1 MLTQSELDYRKWMD
15 DPDFPSLDPRQIQYA
30 RVFVDNL
37 TNGTLPNPLYRHQY
51 EAVMRVIYHGEKL
64 GKWDSLLDI
73 VTGGGKTVIMATLIA
88 YFRQVRGYTKF
99 LILVPWT
106 IVRERVKDDF
116 EPSNPWFAYNSF
128 PLFFPP
134 FSHISRNLVCR
145 VLRDRSDA
153 ASIKDSDVIVANIHQ
168 LYDGKNSEALDL
180 LTADNITPD
189 LVVFNDEAH
198 NAAAMQYREVL
209 KSLRRKMVA
218 RIDLTA
224 TPYHLDKQELD
235 TPLIYEYHIQEAMK
249 ESVVKQ
255 IVVTKPDIKSVK
267 LQYEEWD
274 DENHI
279 VRTLDAD
286 EMPWEQ
292 IEAELKNS
300 GAVKFVTA
308 KNARRQQLQIAQA
321 NLEYQRKC
329 VPLDHENN
337 RQWEP
342 LMLVVALSQKDA
354 WQVYET
360 LQKPPFNY
368 KVEELLLVH
377 SKQDDL
383 QNKKAF
389 LLGRKWSEW
398 LKWDDAKLWQETRKV
413 RVIIAVSMLR
423 EWWDVRNISVIC
435 LFRKFSY
442 QKKWDQIHTVYWP
455 QIIGR
460 WLRRIRQ
467 SNERDLL
474 FVIDHPAFSHGWLWK
489 LLSATEYA
497 KPLNPWD
504 MMNEGDIPDIAKED
518 ITQKVD
524 TTNEEWDE
532 KWELDIE
539 SLIAWVPDIPQ
550 VIAIPDWREHFR
562 NFSFKNRIASAWQQI
577 DNVKS
582 QSLGSDRTA
591 HIIPDELINTQELN
605 KKETY
610 TKNFDRNEAIRVV
623 LSDLTEEPH
632 RILMST
638 YRSETWEDLK
648 IVTEVIFWILETHF
662 QISRFEDIS
671 SADDIKLQEL
681 LFCMPQIFDELKD
694 PSVIIS
700 LFENYDPK

>member
-15 DPDFPSLDPRQIQYA
+15 DPDFPSLDPRQVQYA

-51 EAVMRVIYHGEKL
+51 EAVMRVIYHGERL

-88 YFRQVRGYTKF
+88 YFRQVRGYSKF
-99 LILVPWT
+99 LILVPGT

-116 EPSNPWFAYNSF
+116 EPSNPGFAYGSF

-134 FSHISRNLVCR
+134 FSHIPRNLVCR

-153 ASIKDSDVIVANIHQ
+153 TSIKDADVIVANIHQ
-168 LYDGKNSEALDL
+168 LYDGKNSEALDI
-180 LTADNITPD
+180 LTSDNITPD

-224 TPYHLDKQELD
+224 TPYRLDKQELD

-274 DENHI
+274 DENHV

-308 KNARRQQLQIAQA
+308 KNARRQQLQIAQS

-337 RQWEP
+337 RSWEP

-360 LQKPPFNY
+360 LQRSPFNY
-368 KVEELLLVH
+368 KAEELLLVH

-389 LLGRKWSEW
+389 LLGRK
-398 LKWDDAKLWQETRKV
+398 
-413 RVIIAVSMLR
+413 
-423 EWWDVRNISVIC
+423 
-435 LFRKFSY
+435 
-442 QKKWDQIHTVYWP
+442 
-455 QIIGR
+455 G
-460 WLRRIRQ
+460 
-467 SNERDLL
+467 
-474 FVIDHPAFSHGWLWK
+474 
-489 LLSATEYA
+489 
-497 KPLNPWD
+497 
-504 MMNEGDIPDIAKED
+504 KE
-518 ITQKVD
+518 
-524 TTNEEWDE
+524 
-532 KWELDIE
+532 
-539 SLIAWVPDIPQ
+539 
-550 VIAIPDWREHFR
+550 
-562 NFSFKNRIASAWQQI
+562 
-577 DNVKS
+577 
-582 QSLGSDRTA
+582 
-591 HIIPDELINTQELN
+591 
-605 KKETY
+605 
-610 TKNFDRNEAIRVV
+610 
-623 LSDLTEEPH
+623 
-632 RILMST
+632 
-638 YRSETWEDLK
+638 
-648 IVTEVIFWILETHF
+648 
-662 QISRFEDIS
+662 
-671 SADDIKLQEL
+671 
-681 LFCMPQIFDELKD
+681 
-694 PSVIIS
+694 
-700 LFENYDPK
+700 

>member
-15 DPDFPSLDPRQIQYA
+15 DPDFPSLDVRQAQYA

-134 FSHISRNLVCR
+134 FAHIPRNFVCQ
-145 VLRDRSDA
+145 VLRDRSNA
-153 ASIKDSDVIVANIHQ
+153 ASIKDADVIVANIHQ
-168 LYDGKNSEALDL
+168 LYDGKTSEVLDL

-224 TPYHLDKQELD
+224 TPYRLDKQELD

-300 GAVKFVTA
+300 WAVKFVTA

-389 LLGRKWSEW
+389 LLGRKWVEW
-398 LKWDDAKLWQETRKV
+398 LNRDDAKLWEETRKI

-504 MMNEGDIPDIAKED
+504 TMNEGDIPDIEKED
-518 ITQKVD
+518 MTKKVD
-524 TTNEEWDE
+524 TMNEEWDE
-532 KWELDIE
+532 KQDLDIE

-562 NFSFKNRIASAWQQI
+562 GFVFDKRIASAHQQI
-577 DNVKS
+577 DNIKS

-591 HIIPDELINTQELN
+591 HVIPDEIINTQELN
-605 KKETY
+605 EYETY
-610 TKNFDRNEAIRVV
+610 TKNFDRNDAIRVV

-648 IVTEVIFWILETHF
+648 IVTEAIFWILETHF

-671 SADDIKLQEL
+671 SADDTKLQEL

-700 LFENYDPK
+700 LFENYDPE

>member
-1 MLTQSELDYRKWMD
+1 MLTQSELDYRKWTD
-15 DPDFPSLDPRQIQYA
+15 DPDFPSLDTRQSQYA

-37 TNGTLPNPLYRHQY
+37 TNGTLPNPLYHHQY
-51 EAVMRVIYHGEKL
+51 EAVMRVIYHGERL

-88 YFRQVRGYTKF
+88 YFRQVRGYSKF
-99 LILVPWT
+99 LILVPGT

-116 EPSNPWFAYNSF
+116 EPSNPGFAYGSF

-134 FSHISRNLVCR
+134 FAHIPHNLVCR

-153 ASIKDSDVIVANIHQ
+153 SSIKDADVIVANIHQ
-168 LYDGKNSEALDL
+168 LYDGKNSEALDI
-180 LTADNITPD
+180 LTSDNITPD

-224 TPYHLDKQELD
+224 TPYRLDKQELD

-274 DENHI
+274 DENHV

-308 KNARRQQLQIAQA
+308 KNARRQQLQIAQS

-337 RQWEP
+337 RSWEP

-360 LQKPPFNY
+360 LQRSPFNY
-368 KVEELLLVH
+368 KAEELLLVH

-389 LLGRKWSEW
+389 LLGRK
-398 LKWDDAKLWQETRKV
+398 
-413 RVIIAVSMLR
+413 
-423 EWWDVRNISVIC
+423 
-435 LFRKFSY
+435 
-442 QKKWDQIHTVYWP
+442 
-455 QIIGR
+455 G
-460 WLRRIRQ
+460 
-467 SNERDLL
+467 
-474 FVIDHPAFSHGWLWK
+474 
-489 LLSATEYA
+489 
-497 KPLNPWD
+497 
-504 MMNEGDIPDIAKED
+504 KE
-518 ITQKVD
+518 
-524 TTNEEWDE
+524 
-532 KWELDIE
+532 
-539 SLIAWVPDIPQ
+539 
-550 VIAIPDWREHFR
+550 
-562 NFSFKNRIASAWQQI
+562 
-577 DNVKS
+577 
-582 QSLGSDRTA
+582 
-591 HIIPDELINTQELN
+591 
-605 KKETY
+605 
-610 TKNFDRNEAIRVV
+610 
-623 LSDLTEEPH
+623 
-632 RILMST
+632 
-638 YRSETWEDLK
+638 
-648 IVTEVIFWILETHF
+648 
-662 QISRFEDIS
+662 
-671 SADDIKLQEL
+671 
-681 LFCMPQIFDELKD
+681 
-694 PSVIIS
+694 
-700 LFENYDPK
+700 

>member
-224 TPYHLDKQELD
+224 TPYRLDKQELD

-389 LLGRKWSEW
+389 LLGRKWVEW
-398 LKWDDAKLWQETRKV
+398 LNRDDAKLWEETRKI

-442 QKKWDQIHTVYWP
+442 QKKWDQIHTVYGP

-518 ITQKVD
+518 MTEKVD

-532 KWELDIE
+532 KQELDIE

-562 NFSFKNRIASAWQQI
+562 NFSFKKRIASAHQQI
-577 DNVKS
+577 ENIKS

-591 HIIPDELINTQELN
+591 HTIPDEIFNTQELN
-605 KKETY
+605 NEEKY
-610 TKNFDRNEAIRVV
+610 TKNFDRDEAIRAV